1 MKTET
6 KTLTAEDV
14 KNIIYHSKINNI
26 NTTQVIAWIK
36 AKILTI
42 EEIKDWILQNIYKK
56 NDE

>member
-26 NTTQVIAWIK
+26 DTTQVIAWIK

>member
-26 NTTQVIAWIK
+26 DTTQVIAWIK

-42 EEIKDWILQNIYKK
+42 EEIKD
-56 NDE
+56 